1 MSFSESVNM
10 DIQPNEVTSK
20 TIKIMSNV
28 SLTTYLIHMHPIFK
42 SHYVDWGILKFIDI
56 QNMLIYIIKMLL
68 LVVIIFVIGIIFS
81 IPIIAIAKR
90 ILNRLKGEYNV

>member
-1 MSFSESVNM
+1 
-10 DIQPNEVTSK
+10 
-20 TIKIMSNV
+20 
-28 SLTTYLIHMHPIFK
+28 
-42 SHYVDWGILKFIDI
+42 
-56 QNMLIYIIKMLL
+56 MLIYIIEMLL